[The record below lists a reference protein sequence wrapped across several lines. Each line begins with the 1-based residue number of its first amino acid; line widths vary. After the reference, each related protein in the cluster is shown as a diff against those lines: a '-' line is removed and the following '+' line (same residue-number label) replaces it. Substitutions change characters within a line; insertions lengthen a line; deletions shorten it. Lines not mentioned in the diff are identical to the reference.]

1 MVLIDL
7 KTGQLVKM
15 AYEKNSSF
23 QQIYKFQSPT
33 SIVLYGPPQSGKTTL
48 TQTILQNAQVMF
60 TKPVKFI
67 VYCYNKELQSLDELQ
82 RKCSVPILTHKGL
95 PTKGDI
101 EQWTTG
107 NHFIIVLDDLQQLG
121 ERSRDTAEMFSVGN
135 HHQNYTVIF
144 LCHNLFSRAPYAQA
158 INQNCHYMILFKT
171 FRATLQISI
180 LGGQMFDTSKEIFPR
195 GNIKRLHQQPHGYL
209 LVNNHP
215 NLEDEELRLVSNIT
229 PEKIT
234 SVYLPEDRL

>member
-1 MVLIDL
+1 
-7 KTGQLVKM
+7 M

-48 TQTILQNAQVMF
+48 TQTILQNAQSMF
-60 TKPVKFI
+60 TKSVKFI

-107 NHFIIVLDDLQQLG
+107 SHFIIVLDDLQQLG

-180 LGGQMFDTSKEIFPR
+180 LGGQMFAHRKKFFLEAYKKATSA
-195 GNIKRLHQQPHGYL
+195 PHGYL